1 MSEKPLFRRFRSSA
15 SADRDQRTC
24 KKPRKI
30 NVSGVFS
37 CPKIFDGLSQ
47 VLTDSDGNF
56 VVNEGLTGGFR
67 PIFGLF

>member
-1 MSEKPLFRRFRSSA
+1 M
-15 SADRDQRTC
+15 
-24 KKPRKI
+24 

-56 VVNEGLTGGFR
+56 VVNEELTGGFR
-67 PIFGLF
+67 LIFGLF